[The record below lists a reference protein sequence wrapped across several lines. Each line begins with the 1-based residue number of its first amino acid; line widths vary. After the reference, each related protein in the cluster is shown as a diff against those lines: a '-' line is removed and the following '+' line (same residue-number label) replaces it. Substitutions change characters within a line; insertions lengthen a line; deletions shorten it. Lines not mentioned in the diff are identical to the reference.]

1 VGTPDV
7 KKWKGTFVQSR
18 EALLAVAC
26 ARSMHILLVTINQKQ
41 PVKYPVAGKRGAVS
55 MMSSSGNLCAIALL
69 AMAFSALPQ
78 KADAADPAIKLGNTA
93 PYSGPASAY
102 GTIARAEAAYFQ
114 MLNDQGGIQGRKIE
128 FLTLDDG
135 YSPAKTVEQTRK
147 LVEQDDVLAMFSSVG
162 TAPNISV
169 QKYLNA
175 RHVPQIFVSSG
186 ATRWNDPEHF
196 PWTVGFNPTY
206 ELEGRLYAEY
216 ILKTR
221 PNAKIAVI
229 APNEDAGK
237 DYVRGFKAGLGEHI
251 DQLVSETT
259 YLTADPTI
267 DSQMV
272 TMRESGADVFF
283 AEATPKFAA
292 QAIKKAASMGWKP
305 LIILPSVSN
314 SFSAVLEPAG
324 LENSVGVVTGLYLK
338 DPNDARWADDPALKD
353 WLAWMKKY
361 QPNASLGD
369 LFNVQGYTVAQIM
382 ALVLKNCGDDLS
394 RDNIIKQTKSLDG
407 VEMPMLLPGIKV
419 YVDPNNVT
427 PIRQIQ
433 MGRFDGKSWVL
444 FGDVLGEK

>member
-1 VGTPDV
+1 M
-7 KKWKGTFVQSR
+7 S
-18 EALLAVAC
+18 
-26 ARSMHILLVTINQKQ
+26 
-41 PVKYPVAGKRGAVS
+41 AGKNVRA
-55 MMSSSGNLCAIALL
+55 ALIV
-69 AMAFSALPQ
+69 ATVF
-78 KADAADPAIKLGNTA
+78 AAAQNASRAAETTIRLGNTA

-114 MLNDQGGIQGRKIE
+114 MLNDQGGINGRKIE
-128 FLTLDDG
+128 FLTLDDA

-175 RHVPQIFVSSG
+175 KRVPQIFVSSG
-186 ATRWNDPEHF
+186 ATRWNDPGHF

-206 ELEGRLYAEY
+206 ELEGKLYAQY
-216 ILKTR
+216 ILKTK
-221 PNAKIAVI
+221 PDAKIAVI

-237 DYVRGFKAGLGEHI
+237 DYVRGFKEGLGEHI
-251 DQLVSETT
+251 NQLVSETT

-305 LIILPSVSN
+305 LIILPTVSN
-314 SFSAVLEPAG
+314 SFWAVLEPAG
-324 LENSVGVVTGLYLK
+324 LENSIGVVTGLYLK

-353 WLAWMKKY
+353 WFSWMQKY
-361 QPNASLGD
+361 QPNASTGD

-407 VEMPMLLPGIKV
+407 IEMPLLLPGIKV
-419 YVDPNNVT
+419 TVDPDNVT

-433 MGRFDGKSWVL
+433 MARFDGKSWVL

>member
-1 VGTPDV
+1 MVSARRN
-7 KKWKGTFVQSR
+7 WCA
-18 EALLAVAC
+18 ALTVAAALA
-26 ARSMHILLVTINQKQ
+26 
-41 PVKYPVAGKRGAVS
+41 
-55 MMSSSGNLCAIALL
+55 
-69 AMAFSALPQ
+69 ALPN
-78 KADAADPAIKLGNTA
+78 AVNAAEATIKLGNTA

-102 GTIARAEAAYFQ
+102 GAIARAEAAYFQ
-114 MLNDQGGIQGRKIE
+114 MLNDQGGINGRRVE
-128 FLTLDDG
+128 FLTLDDT

-147 LVEQDDVLAMFSSVG
+147 LVEQDEVLAMFSSVG

-175 RHVPQIFVSSG
+175 KHVPQIFVSSG

-206 ELEGRLYAEY
+206 ELEGKLYAQY
-216 ILKTR
+216 ILKTK
-221 PNAKIAVI
+221 PDAKIAVI

-237 DYVRGFKAGLGEHI
+237 DYVRGFKEGLGEHI
-251 DQLVSETT
+251 NQLVSETT

-292 QAIKKAASMGWKP
+292 QAIKKAASLGWKP
-305 LIILPSVSN
+305 LIILPTVSN

-338 DPNDARWADDPALKD
+338 DPNDARWANDPALKD
-353 WLAWMKKY
+353 WLNWMKKY
-361 QPNASLGD
+361 QPNASTGD

-394 RDNIIKQTKSLDG
+394 RDNIIRQTEQLDG
-407 VEMPMLLPGIKV
+407 VEMPLLLPGIKV
-419 YVDPNNVT
+419 TIDPKNVT

-433 MGRFDGKSWVL
+433 MARFDGKSWVL

>member
-1 VGTPDV
+1 LPFSNSF
-7 KKWKGTFVQSR
+7 WAR
-18 EALLAVAC
+18 LLAAAALSMILA
-26 ARSMHILLVTINQKQ
+26 AR
-41 PVKYPVAGKRGAVS
+41 AG
-55 MMSSSGNLCAIALL
+55 
-69 AMAFSALPQ
+69 
-78 KADAADPAIKLGNTA
+78 AAETTIKLGNTA

-102 GTIARAEAAYFQ
+102 GALARAEAAYFQ
-114 MLNDQGGIQGRKIE
+114 MLNDDGGVNGRKID
-128 FLTLDDG
+128 FLTLDDA

-147 LVEQDDVLAMFSSVG
+147 LVEQDDVIAVFSSVG

-175 RHVPQIFVSSG
+175 KHIPQLFVSSG

-206 ELEGRLYAEY
+206 ELEGRLYAQY
-216 ILKTR
+216 VLQTK
-221 PNAKIAVI
+221 PHAKIAVI

-237 DYVRGFKAGLGEHI
+237 DYVRGFKAGLGEHV

-259 YLTADPTI
+259 YLTSDPTI

-272 TMRESGADVFF
+272 AMRESGADVFF

-324 LENSVGVVTGLYLK
+324 IDNAVGVVTGLYLK
-338 DPNDARWADDPALKD
+338 DPNDIRWADDPALKD

-361 QPNASLGD
+361 QPNASTGD
-369 LFNVQGYTVAQIM
+369 LFNVQGYTAAQIM
-382 ALVLKNCGDDLS
+382 ARVLANCKDDLS
-394 RDNIIKQTKSLDG
+394 RDNIIKQATTLDG
-407 VEMPMLLPGIKV
+407 IAMPMLLPGIKIHT
-419 YVDPNNVT
+419 DPRNVT

-433 MGRFDGKSWVL
+433 MARFDGKSWVL

>member
-1 VGTPDV
+1 MPFSDRFAT
-7 KKWKGTFVQSR
+7 
-18 EALLAVAC
+18 ALLIA
-26 ARSMHILLVTINQKQ
+26 T
-41 PVKYPVAGKRGAVS
+41 
-55 MMSSSGNLCAIALL
+55 AIA
-69 AMAFSALPQ
+69 SAPEISG
-78 KADAADPAIKLGNTA
+78 AAETTIRLGNTA

-114 MLNDQGGIQGRKIE
+114 MLNDRGGINGRQVE
-128 FLTLDDG
+128 FLTLDDA

-147 LVEQDDVLAMFSSVG
+147 LVEQEEVLAMFSSVG

-175 RHVPQIFVSSG
+175 RRVPQLFVSSG
-186 ATRWNDPEHF
+186 ASRWNDPEHF

-206 ELEGRLYAEY
+206 ELEGRLYAQY
-216 ILKTR
+216 ILQVR
-221 PNAKIAVI
+221 PDAKIAVI

-267 DSQMV
+267 DSQVV
-272 TMRESGADVFF
+272 TMRQSGADVFF
-283 AEATPKFAA
+283 VEATPKFAA

-324 LENSVGVVTGLYLK
+324 IENSIGAVTGLYLK
-338 DPNDARWADDPALKD
+338 DPNDVRWSNDPALKD

-361 QPNASLGD
+361 QPNASTGD
-369 LFNVQGYTVAQIM
+369 LYNVQGYTAAQLM
-382 ALVLKNCGDDLS
+382 ALVLQNCADDLS
-394 RDNIIKQTKSLDG
+394 RDNIMRQTKSLNG
-407 VEMPMLLPGIKV
+407 VSLPMMLPGITIHT
-419 YVDPNNVT
+419 DPRSVT
-427 PIRQIQ
+427 PIRQLQ
-433 MGRFDGKSWVL
+433 MARFDGRSWVL
-444 FGDVLGEK
+444 FGDILGEK

>member
-1 VGTPDV
+1 
-7 KKWKGTFVQSR
+7 
-18 EALLAVAC
+18 LAA
-26 ARSMHILLVTINQKQ
+26 AS
-41 PVKYPVAGKRGAVS
+41 
-55 MMSSSGNLCAIALL
+55 L
-69 AMAFSALPQ
+69 AMTFAASAQ
-78 KADAADPAIKLGNTA
+78 AAHATEAAIKLGNTA

-114 MLNDQGGIQGRKIE
+114 MLNDQGGIQGRRIE

-169 QKYLNA
+169 QKYLNV
-175 RHVPQIFVSSG
+175 RGVPQIFVSSG

-216 ILKTR
+216 ILQTK

-292 QAIKKAASMGWKP
+292 QAIRKAASMGWKP

-324 LENSVGVVTGLYLK
+324 IENSIGVVTGIYLK
-338 DPNDARWADDPALKD
+338 DPNDARWADDLALKD
-353 WLAWMKKY
+353 WFAWMKKY
-361 QPNASLGD
+361 QPNASTGD
-369 LFNVQGYTVAQIM
+369 LYNVQGYTAAQIM
-382 ALVLKNCGDDLS
+382 ALVLKNCGGDLS
-394 RDNIIKQTKSLDG
+394 RDNIIKQAKSLDG
-407 VEMPMLLPGIKV
+407 VAMPLLLPGIKI
-419 YVDPNNVT
+419 YTDPQNVT

-433 MGRFDGKSWVL
+433 MARFDGKSWVL
-444 FGDVLGEK
+444 FGDLLGEK

>member
-1 VGTPDV
+1 LR
-7 KKWKGTFVQSR
+7 FAIR
-18 EALLAVAC
+18 IFAALQAAVALSITPAGFSC
-26 ARSMHILLVTINQKQ
+26 AAETTIK
-41 PVKYPVAGKRGAVS
+41 
-55 MMSSSGNLCAIALL
+55 I
-69 AMAFSALPQ
+69 
-78 KADAADPAIKLGNTA
+78 GNTA

-114 MLNDQGGIQGRKIE
+114 MLNDQGGINGRRVE
-128 FLTLDDG
+128 FLTLDDA

-147 LVEQDDVLAMFSSVG
+147 LVEQDEVLAMFSSVG

-169 QKYLNA
+169 QKYLNG
-175 RHVPQIFVSSG
+175 RRVPQIFVSSG
-186 ATRWNDPEHF
+186 ATRWNDPEQF

-216 ILKTR
+216 ILQTR

-324 LENSVGVVTGLYLK
+324 IENSIGVVTGLYLK
-338 DPNDARWADDPALKD
+338 DPNDARWADDPAVKD
-353 WLAWMKKY
+353 WSAWMKKY
-361 QPNASLGD
+361 QPNASTGD
-369 LFNVQGYTVAQIM
+369 LYNVQGYTVAQIM
-382 ALVLKNCGDDLS
+382 AIVLKNCGDDLS
-394 RDNIIKQTKSLDG
+394 RENVIKQTKSLSS
-407 VEMPMLLPGIKV
+407 VALPMLLPGIAIHT
-419 YVDPNNVT
+419 DPQNVT

-433 MGRFDGKSWVL
+433 MARFDGKSWVL
-444 FGDVLGEK
+444 FGEVLGER

>member
-1 VGTPDV
+1 LIASLVAIT
-7 KKWKGTFVQSR
+7 
-18 EALLAVAC
+18 LAA
-26 ARSMHILLVTINQKQ
+26 SL
-41 PVKYPVAGKRGAVS
+41 
-55 MMSSSGNLCAIALL
+55 
-69 AMAFSALPQ
+69 
-78 KADAADPAIKLGNTA
+78 DAASATEATIKLGNTA

-114 MLNDQGGIQGRKIE
+114 MLNDQGGINGRKIE

-135 YSPAKTVEQTRK
+135 YSPAKTVEQTRR

-169 QKYLNA
+169 QKYLNGK
-175 RHVPQIFVSSG
+175 RVPQIFVSSG

-206 ELEGRLYAEY
+206 ELEGRLYAQY
-216 ILKTR
+216 ILQTK

-338 DPNDARWADDPALKD
+338 DPNDARWADDPALQD
-353 WLAWMKKY
+353 WFAWMKKY
-361 QPNASLGD
+361 QPNASTGD
-369 LFNVQGYTVAQIM
+369 LYNVQGYTVAQIM
-382 ALVLKNCGDDLS
+382 AIVLKNCGDDLS
-394 RDNIIKQTKSLDG
+394 RDNIIKQAKSLNG
-407 VEMPMLLPGIKV
+407 IAMPLLLPGIKV
-419 YVDPNNVT
+419 YVDPHNVT

>member
-1 VGTPDV
+1 MLRGEETKRKNILSTRNKFLSGCFIGTA
-7 KKWKGTFVQSR
+7 F
-18 EALLAVAC
+18 
-26 ARSMHILLVTINQKQ
+26 SMLLV
-41 PVKYPVAGKRGAVS
+41 GFS
-55 MMSSSGNLCAIALL
+55 L
-69 AMAFSALPQ
+69 AAETT
-78 KADAADPAIKLGNTA
+78 IKLGNTA

-102 GTIARAEAAYFQ
+102 GTVARAEAAYFQ
-114 MLNDQGGIQGRKIE
+114 MINDQGGINGRKID
-128 FLTLDDG
+128 FLTLDDA
-135 YSPAKTVEQTRK
+135 YSPSKTVEQTRK
-147 LVEQDDVLAMFSSVG
+147 LVEQDEVLAMFSSVG

-169 QKYLNA
+169 QKYLNIK
-175 RHVPQIFVSSG
+175 HVPQIFVSSG
-186 ATRWNDPEHF
+186 ATRWNDPAQF

-206 ELEGRLYAEY
+206 ELEGRLYAQFV
-216 ILKTR
+216 LQTK

-229 APNEDAGK
+229 TPNEDAGK
-237 DYVRGFKAGLGEHI
+237 DYLRGFKAGLGEHI

-259 YLTADPTI
+259 YLTSDPTI

-314 SFSAVLEPAG
+314 SVSAVLEPAG
-324 LENSVGVVTGLYLK
+324 TENTVGVVTGLYLK

-361 QPNASLGD
+361 QPSASTGD

-382 ALVLKNCGDDLS
+382 VQVLQNCKDDLS
-394 RDNIIKQTKSLDG
+394 RENILKQATNLNG
-407 VEMPMLLPGIKV
+407 LTMPMLLPGIKV
-419 YVDPNNVT
+419 YTEPNNVT

-433 MGRFDGKSWVL
+433 MARFDGKSWVL
-444 FGDVLGEK
+444 FGDVLGGK